1 MEDRCFTPAEVC
13 DLFGISKST
22 LLRWEREGL
31 IIAPP
36 RDLHQRQR
44 CYTQKHM
51 AEIGRPLLQ
60 KWYQQL
66 AMAEHEP
73 HARQRLESLAERVSL
88 IKFVAFGDLSGL
100 YEMAEREALSEETIK
115 QLIHE
120 ALQYE
125 PSDPIFRRIVEV
137 IEAKVQGIRQG
148 DWD

>member
-1 MEDRCFTPAEVC
+1 MEDRRFTPAEVC

-31 IIAPP
+31 IVSPP
-36 RDLHQRQR
+36 RELHQRQR
-44 CYTQKHM
+44 SYTQKHM

-60 KWYQQL
+60 KWYHQL
-66 AMAEHEP
+66 ATAEHEP
-73 HARQRLESLAERVSL
+73 NAEQRLESLAERVSL

-100 YEMAEREALSEETIK
+100 YEMGERDALSEETIK
-115 QLIHE
+115 QLLHE
-120 ALQYE
+120 ASQYE

-137 IEAKVQGIRQG
+137 IEAKVQGHRQA